1 MVRGDTTGA
10 IVQVRRRVRA
20 GAEEI
25 FDLWTKPDL
34 MVRWMSPYP
43 GAVDCKASCDLR
55 PGGAFSLVMSSEESI
70 RDVSGTYVEV
80 DRPRKLVFTWIG
92 PLTNNVNTL
101 VTVELTPC
109 GDETDLVLTH
119 ERLPTP
125 AICEGHT
132 RGWGNMLDHMADTVS
147 KDLLVDVE
155 PSLQVMA
162 GLVPAIHAFLAQ
174 SPKEDV
180 DARDKPGHDDGE
192 RQFDRTETCSSLR
205 AETTATAPPI
215 YGCAVIRGAGHG

>member
-1 MVRGDTTGA
+1 MVRDDTTGP
-10 IVQVRRRVRA
+10 IVEVRRRVRA
-20 GAEEI
+20 GAEQI

-55 PGGAFSLVMSSEESI
+55 PGGAFSLVMSSEESS
-70 RDVSGTYVEV
+70 REVSGTYVEV

-101 VTVELTPC
+101 ITVEFNPR

-119 ERLPTP
+119 ERLPTS

-132 RGWGNMLDHMADTVS
+132 KGWGNILDHLADAGV
-147 KDLLVDVE
+147 DLARPAAAAEDA
-155 PSLQVMA
+155 VMPDA
-162 GLVPAIHAFLAQ
+162 GLQMVVAARRQDSRASSSPARRRARPA
-174 SPKEDV
+174 
-180 DARDKPGHDDGE
+180 DARRRSGAARAGIIQHP
-192 RQFDRTETCSSLR
+192 RQCREVR
-205 AETTATAPPI
+205 P
-215 YGCAVIRGAGHG
+215 